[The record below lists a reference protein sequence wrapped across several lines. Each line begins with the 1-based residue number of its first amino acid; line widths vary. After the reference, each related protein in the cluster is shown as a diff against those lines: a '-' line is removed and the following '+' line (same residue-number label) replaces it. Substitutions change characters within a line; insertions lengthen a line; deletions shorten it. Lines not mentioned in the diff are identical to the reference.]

1 MPFKDFFD
9 DGNIGQWNLELSN
22 NMKYLID
29 FVDNLLASFDGE
41 VIGLME
47 IVSCSIEKFDK
58 SMRSYF

>member
-1 MPFKDFFD
+1 MPFKDFLD
-9 DGNIGQWNLELSN
+9 DGNIGQRNLELSN

-58 SMRSYF
+58 SMRS